1 MQTTSAN
8 YKTAIAST
16 DRTIKGY
23 LLFNGSFTLS
33 GAGGLINFKVTQ
45 NAMDA
50 ERFCVG
56 SVTSAFC
63 EATFYNSGLE
73 GSGVSLANAYFDA
86 YIGVVHPLTLIEEY
100 ICCGRYYVSEISR
113 GKETTRILGYDIA
126 GRLSMDYVPTVTAGQ
141 NGYLVMDILNDII
154 DQTGVNGGTHFTN
167 YGNNTYVSEIYK
179 GDCRAQ
185 WGWLCTLVEKKAASY
200 GATRVPAYLGNMRMY
215 VVGNGEANPYS
226 VTEATTYLDGVSFG
240 DAYTITS
247 FTSGTTETPIVIG
260 NGTGMY
266 GLNPYMTNAIAT
278 MIEGTMDNYSY
289 YPTTLHWRGDPALD
303 IMDEINV
310 TQGADTYKMVVMKIE
325 TTFNGGLEQTIT
337 CYGDSE
343 DYYALSTS
351 PTQGQINRV
360 NELVREMQ
368 QSIETADRG
377 VCVKVLDT
385 DGTWKEFV
393 IANNKDLDQAT
404 SVWRWNING
413 LQHSTRYSGGTVSVA
428 MDTQGRFHANVIQ
441 TGTLQDANGYNSWD
455 LDTGA
460 LTITNGSINITTSNE
475 SEDIIQFNGDSRNA
489 QGNGAT
495 YNTQMQP
502 LRFFVEGHFYTPS
515 ADPNIKHDKY
525 GYADLT
531 VGNGVGSLT
540 LLGGEMSKQHIGD
553 LNFYAKS
560 RLSSSGLNLS
570 VQQGWGQSEYTAL
583 TLDSSALKFYNS
595 SGTLIGEYPKDGDCV
610 VEYGTSGSWQY
621 RKWRSNRYECW
632 AQFSFTKTVSTAW
645 QGIYYELLEAQNY
658 PVTFAEMP
666 YEYVSMS
673 GGGAYAWIGEASSR
687 PTTTTTGGYVLYRPA
702 SATSQTYYVNYY
714 VRGYLGSS

>member
-23 LLFNGSFTLS
+23 LKFNGTFNLS
-33 GAGGLINFKVTQ
+33 GSGGLIDFKVTQ

-63 EATFYNSGLE
+63 EANFYNSGLE

-100 ICCGRYYVSEISR
+100 VCCGRYYVSEISR

-126 GRLSMDYVPTVTAGQ
+126 GRLSMDYVPTVTPDPDD
-141 NGYLVMDILNDII
+141 GYLVMDILNDII
-154 DQTGVNGGTHFTN
+154 DQTGINGGTHYTTF
-167 YGNNTYVSEIYK
+167 GNNTYVSEIYK

-185 WGWLCTLVEKKAASY
+185 WGWLCTLVDKNAESQ
-200 GATRVPAYLGNMRMY
+200 GATRVPAYLGN
-215 VVGNGEANPYS
+215 VVRHFAGNAIPTPYA
-226 VTEATTYLDGVSFG
+226 VTEDTTYLDGVSFG

-247 FTSGTTETPIVIG
+247 FTSGTTENPIVIG

-278 MIEGTMDNYSY
+278 TIEHRMHNYTY
-289 YPTTLHWRGDPALD
+289 YPATLHWRGDPALD
-303 IMDEINV
+303 ILDEINV
-310 TQGADTYKMVVMKIE
+310 TQGGNTYKMVAMKIE

-360 NELVREMQ
+360 NELVNEMQ
-368 QSIETADRG
+368 QAIETADGG
-377 VCVKVLDT
+377 VITKILDT
-385 DGTWKEFV
+385 DGTWKELV
-393 IANNKDLDQAT
+393 IANNQDLDQAT

-441 TGTLQDANGYNSWD
+441 TGTLQDANGDNSWN

-460 LTITNGSINITTSNE
+460 FTITNGSINITTSSAVRDQIRLNWNDGNANNVE
-475 SEDIIQFNGDSRNA
+475 TQVWSGGVSVTDHNSTYKRWFNMNRWGYYEYQDNA
-489 QGNGAT
+489 NGTNSYAISQLANAT
-495 YNTQMQP
+495 LT
-502 LRFFVEGHFYTPS
+502 LGSS
-515 ADPNIKHDKY
+515 ATAA
-525 GYADLT
+525 AD
-531 VGNGVGSLT
+531 GVGVVGDIWIRGNDGT
-540 LLGGEMSKQHIGD
+540 NRTHIND
-553 LNFYAKS
+553 A
-560 RLSSSGLNLS
+560 
-570 VQQGWGQSEYTAL
+570 AL
-583 TLDSSALKFYNS
+583 TFYNS
-595 SGTLIGEYPKDGDCV
+595 SGTLTASYPSDGDVV
-610 VEYGTSGSWQY
+610 VEQGTVDGWTY
-621 RKWRSNRYECW
+621 RKFFTGRYECW
-632 AQFSFTKTVSTAW
+632 KRYTHNVAVDTAW
-645 QGIYYELLEAQNY
+645 GSLYYGAIPRINY
-658 PVTFAEMP
+658 PVTFLSSP
-666 YEYVSMS
+666 YEQVTVV
-673 GGGAYAWIGEASSR
+673 GGSYYAFVGSNAGIATE
-687 PTTTTTGGYVLYRPA
+687 TQTGTYLLMRG
-702 SATSQTYYVNYY
+702 TSQTAHDYKVEYY
-714 VRGYLGSS
+714 VRGRVAT